1 MTDIAELGIKIEA
14 SDIRSAVK
22 ELNRLDKNANKAE
35 KSTNKLSR
43 ATSALR
49 GKMGA
54 LITVAGAIGYARLT
68 KSSIE
73 YADTIAKTADKLGVT
88 TDALQE
94 YRYAAERS
102 GVQQT
107 ALDMGLQ
114 RFSRRLGEA
123 DKGMGELKG
132 TMLELGIST
141 RDSAGNIRTAED
153 VLQEYAGAIQN
164 AEGDQEKLR
173 LAFKAF
179 DSEGAAMVNMLRNGA
194 EGLNELRQQAVDS
207 GVVMDAQLIRKAE
220 VINDKWDTLTQTIG
234 VKFKSALIEIAAPLF
249 NVQTNMERLAEIEIE
264 LARAGNE
271 LNAAIGRG
279 AEGISGYT
287 QTLKELQE
295 EKAKLLEVDKKLA
308 EEESGDKKLQAMAES
323 LHKEHMLEI
332 ETKDKLRAAL
342 ITHEAGTLEEQA
354 HLRRQAKAQM
364 LLDEEAAERTA
375 TQNAQAA
382 IMERVGY
389 MQQTMGNLSSLMSSK
404 NEKLWK
410 LGKAAALSSALI
422 NTSLA
427 ITKTMSSVPYPWNIP
442 LAAAQ
447 GLAGMV
453 QVQNIRSQQFSGQAH
468 SGLDNVP
475 REGTYL
481 LQKGEMVLDAG
492 TSEQVRNNATGGGS
506 LNVTINTVDAEGVDR
521 LVMNHGEK
529 FYNAVQSQMYENNQ
543 RFA

>member
-43 ATSALR
+43 ATTALR
-49 GKMGA
+49 SKMGA

-94 YRYAAERS
+94 YRFAAERS
-102 GVQQT
+102 GVAQT

-123 DKGMGELKG
+123 DKGTGELKG
-132 TMLELGIST
+132 TLTELGIST
-141 RDSAGNIRTAED
+141 RDSTGNIRTAED

-194 EGLNELRQQAVDS
+194 EGLNDLRQQAVDA

-234 VKFKSALIEIAAPLF
+234 VKFKSALIDIAAPLF

-264 LARAGNE
+264 LAKAGNE
-271 LNAAIGRG
+271 LNDAVSRG
-279 AEGISGYT
+279 ATGLSGYIS
-287 QTLKELQE
+287 TLKALQE
-295 EKAKLLEVDKKLA
+295 EKQKLLEIDKEAKEEQESVNNSSALVEQLNQEHLLA
-308 EEESGDKKLQAMAES
+308 
-323 LHKEHMLEI
+323 I
-332 ETKDKLRAAL
+332 ETKQRLNDAL
-342 ITHEAGTLEEQA
+342 ITMEAGTLEEQA
-354 HLRRQAKAQM
+354 HLKRRAYAQM
-364 LLDEEAAERTA
+364 RLDEEAAERTA
-375 TQNAQAA
+375 TQNAQQA

-427 ITKTMSSVPYPWNIP
+427 ITKTMASVPYPWNIP

-475 REGTYL
+475 NEGTYL
-481 LQKGEMVLDAG
+481 LQKGEMVLDPG
-492 TSEQVRNNATGGGS
+492 TSEKVRNGVAGGGQ
-506 LNVTINTVDAEGVDR
+506 LNVTINTVDADGVDR
-521 LVMNHGEK
+521 LIANHGEK
-529 FYNAVQSQMYENNQ
+529 FYGAVRGQMNENGES
-543 RFA
+543 FA